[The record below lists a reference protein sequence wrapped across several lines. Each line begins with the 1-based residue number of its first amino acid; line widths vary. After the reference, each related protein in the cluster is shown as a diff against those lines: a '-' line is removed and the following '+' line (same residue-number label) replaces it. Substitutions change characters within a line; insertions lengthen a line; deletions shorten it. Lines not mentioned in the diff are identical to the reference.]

1 MLRKSCVGD
10 RTEDGDTAR
19 AAGVRRDCGP
29 SAEVAILVGRQH
41 GGSSR
46 NKSVHPACRHCSRA
60 KTQTWHRAGRLR
72 ASNDSYVVVNVA
84 VFVVPHARRLMEAR
98 RHDLRACSRFV
109 IGVRGSRSED
119 QVSPRLGIRQ
129 QPIEVRVAGDVKAGY
144 YETGMLYRRTLRR
157 AVGREQMLGVNDAR
171 LQLGIK
177 GTAVEGVEKTLVG
190 TSVGRA
196 VVGCKGWLRPE
207 RPPAASR
214 VDEAHVRVRNQ
225 AGDRVTSA
233 LELAAELCD
242 LAIHPSGPAA
252 VGKNTAPVRLSP
264 KVQGVPMPVLDHF
277 GAAGYESPRCLP
289 PLAVVG
295 RPVVRRAGDGLSI

>member
-1 MLRKSCVGD
+1 
-10 RTEDGDTAR
+10 
-19 AAGVRRDCGP
+19 
-29 SAEVAILVGRQH
+29 
-41 GGSSR
+41 
-46 NKSVHPACRHCSRA
+46 
-60 KTQTWHRAGRLR
+60 
-72 ASNDSYVVVNVA
+72 
-84 VFVVPHARRLMEAR
+84 
-98 RHDLRACSRFV
+98 
-109 IGVRGSRSED
+109 
-119 QVSPRLGIRQ
+119 VSPRLCIRQ
-129 QPIEVRVAGDVKAGY
+129 QPIELPVAGDVKAGY
-144 YETGMLYRRTLRR
+144 YEIGMLYRCNLRR

-242 LAIHPSGPAA
+242 LAIHPPGQAA
-252 VGKNTAPVRLSP
+252 VGKNTAPVGLSP
-264 KVQGVPMPVLDHF
+264 KVQGVPVPVFDHL

-295 RPVVRRAGDGLSI
+295 RAVEPRATDGLSIRLCDEEWRLLGRIHPVGAQVQRPRTGRDPILLPLSSVGQLEAALHHVVGVAGSDIEDRGQR